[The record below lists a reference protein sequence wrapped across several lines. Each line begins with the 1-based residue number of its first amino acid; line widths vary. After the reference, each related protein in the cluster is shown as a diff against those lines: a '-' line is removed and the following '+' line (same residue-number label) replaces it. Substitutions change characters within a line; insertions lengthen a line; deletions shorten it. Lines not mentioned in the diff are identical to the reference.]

1 MASAWRLPAKGL
13 GFRDGAACM
22 ALARRLPAKG
32 LRMGQ
37 HACPF
42 HVAGQASIPLSHVL
56 QDNVA
61 LIAVLEAI
69 EPAPPEAASR
79 RTLICVANT
88 HIHANP
94 ELNDV
99 KLWQVHT
106 LLKGLEKIAA
116 RWVPCCSASVWGRGR
131 GCSMLP
137 RLFFWERPRLLNT
150 FLWEWPLII
159 IYHDLF
165 SWLFVCLFVWL
176 FIYIVELVGD
186 PKPERNIMGRS
197 GRLPGTVELL

>member
-1 MASAWRLPAKGL
+1 MHAHTHTHTHINITTWHS
-13 GFRDGAACM
+13 CM
-22 ALARRLPAKG
+22 
-32 LRMGQ
+32 
-37 HACPF
+37 
-42 HVAGQASIPLSHVL
+42 

-69 EPAPPEAASR
+69 EPGPPEAGGR

-116 RWVPCCSASVWGRGR
+116 RCVRC
-131 GCSMLP
+131 
-137 RLFFWERPRLLNT
+137 FFE
-150 FLWEWPLII
+150 
-159 IYHDLF
+159 H
-165 SWLFVCLFVWL
+165 C
-176 FIYIVELVGD
+176 
-186 PKPERNIMGRS
+186 
-197 GRLPGTVELL
+197 

>member
-1 MASAWRLPAKGL
+1 MVREWLTQ
-13 GFRDGAACM
+13 
-22 ALARRLPAKG
+22 ARAYVHTLTHIRT
-32 LRMGQ
+32 RT
-37 HACPF
+37 
-42 HVAGQASIPLSHVL
+42 

-69 EPAPPEAASR
+69 EPGPPEAGGR

-116 RWVPCCSASVWGRGR
+116 RCAGAGR
-131 GCSMLP
+131 
-137 RLFFWERPRLLNT
+137 
-150 FLWEWPLII
+150 
-159 IYHDLF
+159 
-165 SWLFVCLFVWL
+165 
-176 FIYIVELVGD
+176 
-186 PKPERNIMGRS
+186 
-197 GRLPGTVELL
+197 